1 MTKIYKEMG
10 TGKTIFTNDENG
22 TASLVRISLPK
33 EIIDELDINQNK
45 SSSIFLLLTCAHNVV
60 FK

>member
-1 MTKIYKEMG
+1 MG

>member
-1 MTKIYKEMG
+1 MTKIYREMG
-10 TGKTIFTNDENG
+10 TGKIIYTKEEIG

-33 EIIDELDINQNK
+33 EIIDELEMNQNK
-45 SSSIFLLLTCAHNVV
+45 SSSIFLILTCAHNVV

>member
-1 MTKIYKEMG
+1 MKKIYKEMG
-10 TGKTIFTNDENG
+10 TGKIILTKEEIG

-33 EIIDELDINQNK
+33 EIIDELEINQNK
-45 SSSIFLLLTCAHNVV
+45 SSSIFLILTCAHNVV